1 MRIKLN
7 SIKNPTENPID
18 KSNNFGL
25 LRLLFAYLVIL
36 SHSPE
41 LLDGNAHRELLN
53 RFTGT
58 LTFGVFAVDGFFL
71 ISGYLICQSFV
82 HSKTTASYFF
92 KRILRIYPAFV
103 VIWVVSLFIV
113 VPLSGN
119 SHLLAS
125 LDWQI
130 WLRNLVKIAI
140 LSQPHIDGFAFNPH
154 IEPLNG
160 SMWTIRYEFLC
171 YLTIPLIALIGLNKK
186 NVILL
191 TALILGL
198 NLFTRISGVDFK
210 INTPF
215 PLSLHLFTRLGFAFL
230 VGICFYQFKERI
242 VWDKKISLACVLL
255 VALFIQNQ
263 LFAELALISFGGY
276 LMFNFAFN
284 FKNAFTQSVGIK
296 NDISY
301 GVYLYAWPVQGLLIQ
316 HYPTIN
322 PWLLALVTIAMVSI
336 LGFLSWRLIEKPF
349 LNFKHK
355 I

>member
-1 MRIKLN
+1 MNKLQASVN
-7 SIKNPTENPID
+7 

-25 LRLLFAYLVIL
+25 LRLIFAYLVIF

-41 LLDGNAHRELLN
+41 LLDGNAHRELFN
-53 RFTGT
+53 RLTGT
-58 LTFGVFAVDGFFL
+58 LTFGALAVDGFFL

-82 HSKTTASYFF
+82 YSKNTLSYFY

-103 VIWVVSLFIV
+103 LIWVVSLFVV

-125 LDWQI
+125 LDWQQ
-130 WLRNLVKIAI
+130 WLRNLVKVVI
-140 LSQPHIDGFAFNPH
+140 LSQPHIDGFAFNSQ

-171 YLTIPLIALIGLNKK
+171 YLTIPVIAVLGLNKR
-186 NVILL
+186 NVFLI
-191 TALILGL
+191 TVLILGL
-198 NLFTRISGVDFK
+198 NLFTRLYGIDFK
-210 INTPF
+210 INKPF
-215 PLSLHLFTRLGFAFL
+215 PVSLHLFTRLEFAFMI
-230 VGICFYQFKERI
+230 GMCFYQFKSYI
-242 VWDKKISLACVLL
+242 VWDKRISLLCILL
-255 VALFIQNQ
+255 LALLTRNQ
-263 LFAELALISFGGY
+263 LFAEVALVCFGGY
-276 LMFNFAFN
+276 LMFNFAFQ
-284 FKNAFTQSVGIK
+284 FKNTFTQSVGLK
-296 NDISY
+296 SDISY

-322 PWLLALVTIAMVSI
+322 PWLLTVVTIVMVSL
-336 LGFLSWRLIEKPF
+336 LGLLSWRLIEKPF

>member
-1 MRIKLN
+1 MN
-7 SIKNPTENPID
+7 SINHAVD

-58 LTFGVFAVDGFFL
+58 LTFGILAVDGFFL

-82 HSKTTASYFF
+82 HSKTTVSYFF

-103 VIWVVSLFIV
+103 VIWVVSLLIV
-113 VPLSGN
+113 VPFSGN
-119 SHLLAS
+119 GQLLAS
-125 LDWQI
+125 LEWQQ
-130 WLRNLVKIAI
+130 WLRNLIKIAI
-140 LSQPHIDGFAFNPH
+140 LSQPHVDGFAFNPH
-154 IEPLNG
+154 ITPLNG

-171 YLTIPLIALIGLNKK
+171 YLTIPLIALIGLNKR
-186 NVILL
+186 NVVLL
-191 TALILGL
+191 TVFVLGL
-198 NLFTRISGVDFK
+198 NLYTRISGLDFK

-215 PLSLHLFTRLGFAFL
+215 PLSLHLFTRLSFAFL
-230 VGICFYQFKERI
+230 VGICFYQFKNHI
-242 VWDKKISLACVLL
+242 VWNNKISLACALL
-255 VALFIQNQ
+255 LALLIQNQ
-263 LFAELALISFGGY
+263 LVAELALVGFGGY

-284 FKNAFTQSVGIK
+284 FKNTFTQSVGIK

-316 HYPTIN
+316 RYPAIN
-322 PWLLALVTIAMVSI
+322 PWLLSLVTIVAVSI